1 MAEVLS
7 PAMAFGTNDFY
18 NPQATISLSD
28 TSLQNNLMTPEPMSP
43 ESSYNVKEESVEGDE
58 SKKPTKKRKS
68 WGQELPTPKTNLPPR
83 KRAKTEDEKEQR
95 RIERVLRNRQAA
107 QSSRE
112 RKRQEVE
119 KLEGEKS
126 FIEQQNESL
135 KERLMTVEHEK
146 FLLTQQVA
154 KLAAQMEAIKRGC
167 SATPRVDSP
176 PLEPDLLTREQFI
189 KQELLDDYP
198 YNLPTPQHSH
208 GAPSTSYSSPST
220 ATYSESSTPATM
232 GLDLDA
238 LTATPDMTQH
248 PAAMFTSNIDS
259 AYDSPRDPII
269 FGQSSLSDV
278 DFGSLFATDAS
289 VEDDLHFFKDGFAAS
304 SIDDD
309 NANGFTFDSM
319 VDLDACQ
326 STTAFTNK
334 IDDTNTYN
342 NEDLARQSDF
352 YSGGYSLD
360 GSNSSSQI
368 AATSSAQQPFPG
380 APSKGCD
387 GLGTAT

>member
-1 MAEVLS
+1 MADILS
-7 PAMAFGTNDFY
+7 PAIAFGSNDFY

-28 TSLQNNLMTPEPMSP
+28 TTLQNNLMTPEPTSP
-43 ESSYNVKEESVEGDE
+43 ESSYNVKEESVDGDEE

-146 FLLTQQVA
+146 FLLTQKVA
-154 KLAAQMEAIKRGC
+154 KMAAQMEAIKRG
-167 SATPRVDSP
+167 SSGTPLPDSP
-176 PLEPDLLTREQFI
+176 PLGPDLLTREQFI
-189 KQELLDDYP
+189 KQELDDSP
-198 YNLPTPQHSH
+198 YNLPTPQHSYR
-208 GAPSTSYSSPST
+208 APSTSYSSPST
-220 ATYSESSTPATM
+220 ATHSESSTPATL

-248 PAAMFTSNIDS
+248 PAAMF
-259 AYDSPRDPII
+259 
-269 FGQSSLSDV
+269 
-278 DFGSLFATDAS
+278 LFAADAS

-304 SIDDD
+304 AIDDD
-309 NANGFTFDSM
+309 SAHAFTFDSL

-326 STTAFTNK
+326 STTAFANK
-334 IDDTNTYN
+334 SDDTDPYDN
-342 NEDLARQSDF
+342 NDLARHRDV
-352 YSGGYSLD
+352 YPGGYSLE
-360 GSNSSSQI
+360 GSDSSSQI
-368 AATSSAQQPFPG
+368 AATSSAQQPFLG
-380 APSKGCD
+380 APS
-387 GLGTAT
+387 